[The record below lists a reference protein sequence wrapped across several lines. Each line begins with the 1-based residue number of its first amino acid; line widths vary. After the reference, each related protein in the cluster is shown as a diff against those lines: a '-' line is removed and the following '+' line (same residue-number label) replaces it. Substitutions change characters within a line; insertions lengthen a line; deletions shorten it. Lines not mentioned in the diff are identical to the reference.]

1 LIQVDMEPVLLKG
14 LLDPEPRVRYY
25 AAIAFGRM
33 LPIPLVSTPG
43 SESARYSPLFELLK
57 TNNDKDVF
65 LRHGAVM
72 GLYRAASNPVDLFN
86 AWTLAKNKYDTPAV
100 RLGVLLAL
108 RLHKSHECAEFLAD
122 TDPKIVAEAAMA
134 IHDERIADAL
144 PKLAA
149 LAEKSGQANPVIY
162 RAIAANY
169 ELGAKENAER
179 VAKAAARTDLPDHV
193 RIFALKLL
201 ADWAKPPRRDPITG
215 LIHDL
220 PPRDASVAVN
230 AVTPVIAGIF
240 AGTDAVRSEAAKTS
254 AKLGIKEVGPLLT
267 KMVKD
272 GAAPASS
279 RAEALFAL
287 AAVKDAGLA
296 NLVNFALDS
305 DQPRLRAAGLTLKAK
320 SFPNVVLKT
329 LPALLKDPKASMIEK
344 QTAFAIL
351 GSLQESASADELVNE
366 WLTSAG
372 NGKAPKE
379 LLLDIIEA
387 AQARSKPTIST
398 MRPQLK
404 KGLEKY
410 EVSKEVAADHLAP
423 WRESLAG
430 GDADKGRA
438 IFLNNS
444 AVYCQRCHKLD
455 GQGGEV
461 GPALNGIASQ
471 MGKDRRYLLES
482 LVQPTAKIAK
492 GFETAVL
499 TLVDGRLVTGVVKED
514 TKKQI
519 KLLTAE
525 GKELVIPTED
535 IESRRSGPSA
545 MPDDLH
551 KKISRREL
559 RDLVEFLVSLKD
571 KK

>member
-1 LIQVDMEPVLLKG
+1 L
-14 LLDPEPRVRYY
+14 
-25 AAIAFGRM
+25 
-33 LPIPLVSTPG
+33 
-43 SESARYSPLFELLK
+43 
-57 TNNDKDVF
+57 
-65 LRHGAVM
+65 
-72 GLYRAASNPVDLFN
+72 
-86 AWTLAKNKYDTPAV
+86 
-100 RLGVLLAL
+100 
-108 RLHKSHECAEFLAD
+108 
-122 TDPKIVAEAAMA
+122 
-134 IHDERIADAL
+134 
-144 PKLAA
+144 
-149 LAEKSGQANPVIY
+149 
-162 RAIAANY
+162 
-169 ELGAKENAER
+169 
-179 VAKAAARTDLPDHV
+179 
-193 RIFALKLL
+193 
-201 ADWAKPPRRDPITG
+201 
-215 LIHDL
+215 
-220 PPRDASVAVN
+220 
-230 AVTPVIAGIF
+230 
-240 AGTDAVRSEAAKTS
+240 
-254 AKLGIKEVGPLLT
+254 
-267 KMVKD
+267 
-272 GAAPASS
+272 
-279 RAEALFAL
+279 
-287 AAVKDAGLA
+287 
-296 NLVNFALDS
+296 
-305 DQPRLRAAGLTLKAK
+305 
-320 SFPNVVLKT
+320 
-329 LPALLKDPKASMIEK
+329 IEK

-351 GSLQESASADELVNE
+351 GSLPESAPADALVNE
-366 WLTSAG
+366 WLASAG
-372 NGKAPKE
+372 NGTAPKE

-387 AQARSKPTIST
+387 AQARSKPAVST

-410 EVSKEVAADHLAP
+410 EISKDVAADHLAP
-423 WRESLAG
+423 WKESLAG

-455 GQGGEV
+455 GQGGDV